1 MTASNSTTSGTF
13 RDIFLSWTLVPNT
26 LLEVKPSFKVL
37 VPIPEAEELERSIII
52 VFDSFN
58 FFCLVTTFDFKTVAN
73 KFAFPD
79 VLLNPTNV
87 TVLLSAAISTWLSL
101 SGSTDSS
108 L

>member
-1 MTASNSTTSGTF
+1 MTASNSTASGTF

-73 KFAFPD
+73 RFAFTET
-79 VLLNPTNV
+79 LLNPTNV
-87 TVLLSAAISTWLSL
+87 TVFLSAAISTWLSL
-101 SGSTDSS
+101 SGSTEPS